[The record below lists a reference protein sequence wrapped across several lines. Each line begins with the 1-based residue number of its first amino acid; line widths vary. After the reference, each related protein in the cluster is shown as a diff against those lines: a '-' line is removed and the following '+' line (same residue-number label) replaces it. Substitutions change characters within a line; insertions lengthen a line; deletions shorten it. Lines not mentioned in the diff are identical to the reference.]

1 MVHTLYAVMCAFA
14 LAATVRIVDEG
25 FLKYGGY
32 VVVYEMVHH
41 PVTKN
46 RQQNISRFT
55 GLFTMIALHRHVF
68 LQIPDA
74 TDAEPKPLIVVVAV
88 HISVVTVHVPVP
100 GIC

>member
-41 PVTKN
+41 PVTKIGSKYLTFYWFVYN
-46 RQQNISRFT
+46 DRT
-55 GLFTMIALHRHVF
+55 A
-68 LQIPDA
+68 
-74 TDAEPKPLIVVVAV
+74 
-88 HISVVTVHVPVP
+88 
-100 GIC
+100 